1 MASKRHVRQKQC
13 GDKQRYSDIK
23 AAKSAAVLLFFRT
36 GEKLTSYRCKFCGCW
51 HIGHRPGSG
60 RKQLRALGVGS

>member
-13 GDKQRYSDIK
+13 GHKRHYPDVK
-23 AAKSAAVLLFFRT
+23 AAKSAAVLLFRHT
-36 GEKLTSYRCKFCGCW
+36 GEKLTSYHCKFCGRW

-60 RKQLRALGVGS
+60 RWRLPQAG